1 MSLPTGS
8 SPWKPCSGA
17 TVTHPPLQREPASL
31 FRVEGGPAIPP
42 GTAEWLF
49 ARSRR
54 RLRVARFAPQGAPR
68 GSVVL
73 STGRTEPIEKYGEV
87 ALALVERGFVVLT
100 HDWAG
105 QGLSERFLV
114 DGLRG
119 DIDGGFRAFL
129 ADFEDVVTSHAPE
142 LPRPWIAVAHS
153 MGGAL
158 TALALGELPLGFAG
172 AVLCAPMMEFAA
184 GRIPMWATRRL
195 VAGAMRLGIGKRL
208 VRNQVDP
215 SEVPFEQNVLT
226 HDQVRYARSQVLY
239 RAHPE
244 LRLGVPTWRWLE
256 FGVALR
262 DRLAS
267 PGTAERISCPVTLL
281 AAGDDCVVHN
291 APIRRFAERVPR
303 GRYIEVPGAF
313 HEILME
319 QDQYRD
325 RFFEELDLLGRS
337 IEGAGSEAVA

>member
-1 MSLPTGS
+1 M
-8 SPWKPCSGA
+8 
-17 TVTHPPLQREPASL
+17 
-31 FRVEGGPAIPP
+31 FRVDGGPAIPP
-42 GTAEWLF
+42 GTTEWLF

-54 RLRVARFAPQGAPR
+54 RLRVARFTPAGAVR

-87 ALALVERGFVVLT
+87 VASLLQRGFAVLT

-114 DGLRG
+114 DPLRG
-119 DIDGGFRAFL
+119 DIDGGYRAFL
-129 ADFEDVVTSHAPE
+129 SDFGDIVGAYADD

-158 TALALGELPLGFAG
+158 TALALTELDLSFDG

-184 GRIPMWATRRL
+184 GRIPMWATRRV

-208 VRNQVDP
+208 ARGQVDP
-215 SEVPFEQNVLT
+215 VEIPFEHNVLT
-226 HDQVRYARSQVLY
+226 HDRARYLRCQVLY

-244 LRLGVPTWRWLE
+244 LRLGEPTWRWLD
-256 FGVALR
+256 FGIQLR
-262 DRLAS
+262 DKLAS
-267 PGTAERISCPVTLL
+267 PGAAERIRCPVTIV
-281 AAGDDCVVHN
+281 AAGDDCVVRN
-291 APIRRFAERVPR
+291 DAIQRFTARIPR
-303 GRYIEVPGAF
+303 GRYVEVPGAF

-319 QDQYRD
+319 TDRHRD
-325 RFFEELDLLGRS
+325 RFFAEFDRLERDIPR
-337 IEGAGSEAVA
+337 AADDAVA